1 MKFAAYMLC
10 WPLLGVFAVM
20 AFVTDGMIDACD
32 AMDYALDKLQD
43 YAESDA

>member
-20 AFVTDGMIDACD
+20 AFVTDGMIDACE
-32 AMDYALDKLQD
+32 AMDCVLEKLED
-43 YAESDA
+43 YVESDA